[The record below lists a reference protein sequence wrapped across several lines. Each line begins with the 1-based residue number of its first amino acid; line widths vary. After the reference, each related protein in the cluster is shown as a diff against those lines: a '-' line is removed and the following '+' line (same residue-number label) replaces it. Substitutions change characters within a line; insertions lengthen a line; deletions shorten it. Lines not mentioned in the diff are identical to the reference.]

1 MRLDFAK
8 GLELMKSFYEI
19 EGTSNLHPEQ
29 QSGAYLQED
38 FWLNFQKDITQFKN
52 RLTESKKNKTPFSV
66 LRISHSEFIYINNLL
81 CDRSY
86 SGPQNLYG
94 RHWAKSGVLP
104 TLEEKC
110 KVFESMINSDI
121 LSTQIGY
128 DFKTWMNDVANFKD
142 AYLEHKDLNRLEELF
157 NNTEIFNNYNKDYD
171 LKKII
176 DIPFD
181 VIYALVANKWILK
194 TFKNKIGFIGASPKV
209 KYIKQLMKYKQYQE
223 FIGNDYFTD
232 YVEIPQQA
240 AINDPNLLKKIE
252 EGVKKSSC
260 DIFIMGMGISK
271 LSFFDEIKNF
281 KDCIFYDA
289 GHGLDAIAGYA
300 NQKRPYFGSWQN
312 YRIKDKPCEGID
324 SMTNDHLS
332 SISSPIIFLS

>member
-1 MRLDFAK
+1 M
-8 GLELMKSFYEI
+8 ESFYKI
-19 EGTSNLHPEQ
+19 EGTSNLDPEQ
-29 QSGAYLQED
+29 NSGPYLEENFWTNFQED
-38 FWLNFQKDITQFKN
+38 ILQFKN
-52 RLTESKKNKTPFSV
+52 RLTESRSKKTSFSV
-66 LRISHSEFIYINNLL
+66 LRISHSEFCYINNLL
-81 CDRSY
+81 CGRPY
-86 SGPQNLYG
+86 SGPPNLYG
-94 RHWAKSGVLP
+94 RHWAKVGVLP
-104 TLEEKC
+104 TFEEKC

-128 DFKTWMNDVANFKD
+128 DFKRWMNDVTNFKD
-142 AYLEHKDLNRLEELF
+142 AYLEYKDLNRTEELF

-209 KYIKQLMKYKQYQE
+209 NYIRELMKYKEYQE

-232 YVEIPQQA
+232 YIEIPQRG
-240 AINDPNLLKKIE
+240 AINDPNLLKIIKD
-252 EGVKKSSC
+252 GVKKSSC

-281 KDCIFYDA
+281 KDCIFYDV
-289 GHGLDAIAGYA
+289 GHGLDAIAGHA
-300 NQKRPYFGSWQN
+300 DHTRPYFGSWQN
-312 YRIKDKPCEGID
+312 YRIKDKPCEEID
-324 SMTNDHLS
+324 SMTNDEQS
-332 SISSPIIFLS
+332 SISSSIIYLS